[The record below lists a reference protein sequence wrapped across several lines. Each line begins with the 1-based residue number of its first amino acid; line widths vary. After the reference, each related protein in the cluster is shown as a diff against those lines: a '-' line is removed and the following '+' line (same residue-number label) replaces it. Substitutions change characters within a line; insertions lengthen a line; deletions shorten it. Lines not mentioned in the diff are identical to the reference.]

1 MRRKAGPNK
10 CERNYYFRKEWE
22 EAFFFTMTFS
32 KCVCLICRS
41 TISTPTRGNV
51 ERHYRTVHRD
61 CDTEFPL
68 ESELRKRKV
77 QELKCQMSEEE
88 SFFLQP
94 ISKAKAAT
102 EASVRMSRFIFKN
115 NGSFRFRETVKEA
128 FVGAADSLFRDFENK
143 DDILSS
149 IKALQQSTSAFP
161 GRREAEDLNQQ
172 LWEDISDCECFSLQ
186 VDEPADG
193 RDMGQVYV
201 YIRLVFTDITAK
213 EELLT
218 VLTVKEQ
225 TRGEDIFKLF
235 KNFMEKTQLPVHKL
249 VSITTDEAPVMS
261 GRLNGFITKCR
272 QDDAFPNFLN
282 YSMFHHQALCLKM
295 LNMKEIMD
303 VAVKITGSVGARSL
317 QKQLFREHLEKADL
331 DLSGLLLQPDVR
343 CFSRGIFLQR
353 FRDLCPEIKEFFRE
367 TGHAEYKQLSDGQ
380 WLLDLAFLTDLTNM
394 LNDFNLELQGKN
406 KKVIDMIRSVNVFK
420 GKIQHLSSNLQEHD
434 LENFQNLRSE
444 LEMREKTCV
453 EVDISRYIQQI
464 DNYLSEFDK
473 CFQDFS
479 LLEPVAAFMCNPFQ
493 EDVEVDSLVS
503 KIEALFHLN
512 SSGVKDD
519 ILTLQDDAQLKSRAH
534 GQFWKLLTEEKYP
547 NMRKCATSLTALFSS
562 TYLWEA
568 SMDPDNPDYVP
579 SVFPRSEPAPSRK
592 KRRKSLFGYRKKLK
606 ANVQEEMTPLK
617 ECSLVESQTSL
628 SPSVSKDEE
637 TLTEGFQ
644 PEPEA
649 NTVDSETSI
658 SLSKPSPSSK
668 EPSNLLNQC
677 KIPLLCLR
685 SVFVPECGYKCDQCN
700 QVFILASQL
709 VKHLQL
715 HEKEEAGEK
724 VIMCERCGTLFTNQ
738 ADFSQHKH
746 PEEPSFPCNICDRS
760 FATIQNLKRH
770 KLLHVK
776 DGRKCGKCGVLFCQL
791 HNHILF
797 QPQPE
802 SEQECP
808 DTQSSLESDSSNS
821 TDSDDENETNEPLQT
836 VIVQPALPSP
846 PKPFPKTHNPLPPPS
861 HTKIISEI
869 PIPKRINEFL
879 PPPPMVPKYSRNNFP
894 AGFGHPDL
902 PRSLKMFSPGYLTS
916 AFLEVHRNYEYI
928 FNKSIVDKNEVIVKK
943 DPSVEFKKEENYRI
957 AYDVE
962 IVL

>member
-367 TGHAEYKQLSDGQ
+367 TGHAEYKQLSDG
-380 WLLDLAFLTDLTNM
+380 
-394 LNDFNLELQGKN
+394 
-406 KKVIDMIRSVNVFK
+406 
-420 GKIQHLSSNLQEHD
+420 
-434 LENFQNLRSE
+434 
-444 LEMREKTCV
+444 
-453 EVDISRYIQQI
+453 
-464 DNYLSEFDK
+464 
-473 CFQDFS
+473 
-479 LLEPVAAFMCNPFQ
+479 
-493 EDVEVDSLVS
+493 
-503 KIEALFHLN
+503 
-512 SSGVKDD
+512 
-519 ILTLQDDAQLKSRAH
+519 
-534 GQFWKLLTEEKYP
+534 
-547 NMRKCATSLTALFSS
+547 
-562 TYLWEA
+562 EA